1 MSECYGKPVSASMI
15 EGHVHEIFP
24 NDLNPNDTV
33 FGGRIMEIA
42 DMLCSA
48 CSKLHTDRT
57 CATLMVDSMRFL
69 APATRG
75 EILLFYVSINRAW
88 RTSMEIGVK
97 VVASG
102 AFSKLPRKVL
112 SAFFTFV
119 ALDEYNRPTPI
130 LPVIP
135 ETDEQKRRYEDADR
149 RRNER
154 IRIAKEKQ
162 EALRLKKENQ
172 NSEGD

>member
-1 MSECYGKPVSASMI
+1 MTDPLGKPVSASSI

-69 APATRG
+69 APARRG

-102 AFSKLPRKVL
+102 AVSKLPRKVL

-119 ALDEYNRPTPI
+119 ALDDFNNPTPI

-135 ETDEQKRRYEDADR
+135 ETDEEKRRYEDADQ
-149 RRNER
+149 RRNDR
-154 IRIAKEKQ
+154 MKVAKAKQ
-162 EALRLKKENQ
+162 EALKARK
-172 NSEGD
+172 NSDKDS

>member
-1 MSECYGKPVSASMI
+1 MDPSLGKPVNASSI

-42 DMLCSA
+42 DMLGSA
-48 CSKLHTDRT
+48 CAKLHTDRT
-57 CATLMVDSMRFL
+57 CATLLVDSLRFL
-69 APATRG
+69 SPAKRG
-75 EILLFYVSINRAW
+75 EILLFYVSVNRAW

-97 VVASG
+97 VVAAG
-102 AFSKLPRKVL
+102 ANHKIPRKVV

-119 ALDEYNRPTPI
+119 ALDDFNNPTAI

-135 ETDEQKRRYEDADR
+135 ETDEQKRRYEEADV

-154 IRIAKEKQ
+154 IRVAK
-162 EALRLKKENQ
+162 LKEQSLKNKK
-172 NSEGD
+172 SK